1 MFCVRASGIRR
12 CVPAVLILVMAAAT
26 VSIPAPA
33 VVRAATLP
41 ELPRVYLDTTV
52 IPPTGRI
59 LTVPAGGDV
68 QGALNAAQ
76 SGDVVELQAGAAF
89 LGSFSL
95 PRRTGWVTVRSSA
108 WASLP
113 RPGPAPPLLT
123 RPSWPS
129 STAGEVSSCRV
140 GRMSA

>member
-52 IPPTGRI
+52 TPPTGRI

-76 SGDVVELQAGAAF
+76 SPEGVARQAGAAF
-89 LGSFSL
+89 QRSATL
-95 PRRTGWVTVRSSA
+95 PRH
-108 WASLP
+108 
-113 RPGPAPPLLT
+113 
-123 RPSWPS
+123 
-129 STAGEVSSCRV
+129 
-140 GRMSA
+140 